1 MHITD
6 IHITPIA
13 ISDPP
18 LLNAAGLHAPY
29 ALRTIIEIVTDNGI
43 YGLGEVPGSAATT
56 AALEATREV
65 LVGKDPFQ
73 LNQIYAELADRF
85 GVTQGKTNFSQAY
98 NLANGEKRGDSPWDR
113 RRLVHVYSAIE
124 VACFDIMGK
133 ATGRPVCDLLGGRL
147 RDRVPFS
154 AYLFF
159 KYEGAGGELG
169 LGTDPNATGWA
180 AARQA
185 AALDPDGVVRQAQAM
200 CDEFGFQ
207 SIKLKG
213 GALPPDVEVASILA
227 MHEAFGPSMPLRLDP
242 NAIWT
247 VETAIEQGK
256 KLLGKLE
263 YYEDPVRGQ
272 ENMAKVGAVLGIPM
286 ATNMCTTSFDDIPGS
301 VRLGS
306 EDIILSDH
314 HFWGGLRASLHLS
327 KIAQVFGRGLS
338 MHSNSHI
345 GISLAAMAHL
355 AAATPNL
362 TYACDTHYP
371 WQSEEVLVGGRC
383 KFDEGSLVVSNEPGL
398 GIELDRAALSWLH
411 EKYKACGLT
420 ERNDEIEMQ
429 KVQPGWKFAATR
441 W

>member
-98 NLANGEKRGDSPWDR
+98 NLANGDLASGEKRGDSPWDR

-154 AYLFF
+154 AISSSS
-159 KYEGAGGELG
+159 
-169 LGTDPNATGWA
+169 T
-180 AARQA
+180 
-185 AALDPDGVVRQAQAM
+185 
-200 CDEFGFQ
+200 
-207 SIKLKG
+207 KG
-213 GALPPDVEVASILA
+213 
-227 MHEAFGPSMPLRLDP
+227 
-242 NAIWT
+242 
-247 VETAIEQGK
+247 Q
-256 KLLGKLE
+256 
-263 YYEDPVRGQ
+263 
-272 ENMAKVGAVLGIPM
+272 
-286 ATNMCTTSFDDIPGS
+286 
-301 VRLGS
+301 
-306 EDIILSDH
+306 
-314 HFWGGLRASLHLS
+314 
-327 KIAQVFGRGLS
+327 
-338 MHSNSHI
+338 
-345 GISLAAMAHL
+345 
-355 AAATPNL
+355 
-362 TYACDTHYP
+362 
-371 WQSEEVLVGGRC
+371 
-383 KFDEGSLVVSNEPGL
+383 VVS
-398 GIELDRAALSWLH
+398 
-411 EKYKACGLT
+411 
-420 ERNDEIEMQ
+420 
-429 KVQPGWKFAATR
+429 
-441 W
+441 